1 MRFSRTTLILLIANL
16 VAFGLVWKGTYR
28 HTAAN
33 ISQQVLFPAAPSK
46 VILTD
51 GADRLVLEKRSSLWH
66 ISEPFDWLANSWA
79 VQRLLD
85 ELHDCRTENSF
96 LAAESKA
103 NGSSL
108 EAYGLAKPRWT
119 LKVTSETGTTTEV
132 KIGQQASTQNVFLL
146 TEDGQRIIPLRESMS
161 AAIEAKPETYRVDK
175 IFEVADFEA
184 RAVSVRLRNKGG
196 EIATSLTSES
206 RPRSGRRNQLP
217 EWRFEAPYDF
227 LADAD
232 ATTKAVSDLANLR
245 AVKFLP
251 LSEDVSGL
259 SNPAL
264 RLALEGNSRRQVLL
278 VGNPVPGF
286 PNLVC
291 AKLEDNVATFTI
303 EARSL
308 TDWLRP
314 REALAATK
322 PIDFEPALVTG
333 FTITSAGRSI
343 TLHRLDSASGDSR
356 WEIPLA
362 PGSTAIKRREA
373 DVRIVNYFLDAL
385 SQLRATRRK
394 APEGGTT
401 TLPSIVPL
409 KTPPALTQTIE
420 LEFGSE
426 KIIVGFS
433 DDPES
438 GQATRLVYVKGS
450 PLGAICDVSLL
461 SNGQQNVEPQAW
473 RNRTVAELPQGAKVS
488 GLRITDRT
496 DGKVLGE
503 ARLRPDG
510 NWTGSGRLEPATAR
524 RLATGMSEVKATE
537 FPTRQIGAT
546 DWKYELR
553 ITDQAATGAAA
564 ASETFRTY
572 LCATPLTPRSIL
584 LRDETDGDDFLLET
598 TLAEILT
605 PLLETAG
612 R

>member
-1 MRFSRTTLILLIANL
+1 MRFSRTTLILLVANL
-16 VAFGLVWKGTYR
+16 VAFGLVWKATYR
-28 HTAAN
+28 HTTAN
-33 ISQQVLFPAAPSK
+33 VSQQLLFPATPAK

-51 GADRLVLEKRSSLWH
+51 GTDRLVLEKRNSLWH
-66 ISEPFDWLANSWA
+66 LSEPFDWLANSWA

-96 LAAESKA
+96 LASESKA

-119 LKVTSETGTTTEV
+119 LKVTNETGTTTEV
-132 KIGQQASTQNVFLL
+132 KIGQQASTKNIFLL

-184 RAVSVRLRNKGG
+184 RAVSVRLRNKEG
-196 EIATSLTSES
+196 EITTSLTSES
-206 RPRSGRRNQLP
+206 RPRPGRRTQLP
-217 EWRFEAPYDF
+217 EWRFEAPYDL
-227 LADAD
+227 LADGD

-251 LSEDVSGL
+251 LGEDVSGL
-259 SNPAL
+259 SSPSL

-343 TLHRLDSASGDSR
+343 TLHRLASASGDSR

-362 PGSTAIKRREA
+362 PGSTATKRREA
-373 DVRIVNYFLDAL
+373 DVRLVNHFLDAL
-385 SQLRATRRK
+385 SELRASRRK
-394 APEGGTT
+394 APEGGSV
-401 TLPSIVPL
+401 TLPSIVTL
-409 KTPPALTQTIE
+409 MTTSASMQTVE

-433 DDPES
+433 DDPEN
-438 GQATRLVYVKGS
+438 GPATRLVYAKGS

-524 RLATGMSEVKATE
+524 RLAAGMSEVKATE
-537 FPTRQIGAT
+537 FPSRQNGT
-546 DWKYELR
+546 PDWKYELR
-553 ITDQAATGAAA
+553 ITDQAAAGATA

-572 LCATPLTPRSIL
+572 LCTAPLTPRSVL

-605 PLLETAG
+605 PLLEIAG